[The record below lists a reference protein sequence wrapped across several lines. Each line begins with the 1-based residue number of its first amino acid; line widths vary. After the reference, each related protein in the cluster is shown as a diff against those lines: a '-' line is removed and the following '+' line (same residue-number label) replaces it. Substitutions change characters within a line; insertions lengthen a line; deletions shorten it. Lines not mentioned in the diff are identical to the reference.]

1 MPSDVNIRFLGTSSQ
16 PNGSRNYSSLLVNV
30 GQHNSVMV
38 DCGEGTQRQLADR
51 KIGGND
57 RLANVKTILV
67 THMHMDHVSGLV
79 PLLATMMGPSSAT
92 ASADAVSI
100 CKIVTLSFRPD

>member
-57 RLANVKTILV
+57 RLANIKTILV
-67 THMHMDHVSGLV
+67 THLHMDHVSGLV
-79 PLLATMMGPSSAT
+79 PLLATMMGPSSAA
-92 ASADAVSI
+92 ASPDAVSI
-100 CKIVTLSFRPD
+100 CKNVTISFPSD